1 MECGYARIGQ
11 LGRESARRRSSRTA
25 RLMAA
30 CGLVALLAIALP
42 VTFVAQRVEVV
53 RASTR
58 RDEARARAESLKK
71 EWGRKSLELAR
82 AESLDRVDWAARTEL
97 GMVDPV
103 SMGIVVVD
111 ARPAASSVAAA
122 MPVDG
127 TAAVS
132 EPPTVLASFA
142 GILEQMAVA
151 AVSNLVAA
159 WSVVPPARLPSVLE

>member
-1 MECGYARIGQ
+1 MECSYARIGQ

-42 VTFVAQRVEVV
+42 VTFVAQRVEIV
-53 RASTR
+53 RASDR

-82 AESLDRVDWAARTEL
+82 AESLDRVDWVARAEL
-97 GMVDPV
+97 GMIDPL
-103 SMGIVVVD
+103 STGVVLVD
-111 ARPAASSVAAA
+111 ARPAPDSVAAA
-122 MPVDG
+122 VPAGG

-132 EPPTVLASFA
+132 EPPTVLASVA
-142 GILEQMAVA
+142 GVVEQMAVA